1 MAFNIY
7 VKNGQGESIV
17 NFGESVRSG
26 LMVSDLWKMDR
37 EGKIKC
43 EPGESHLQEF
53 YTLENHIAI
62 PFLIEHIEKEL
73 ESLKSYLKEPPG
85 RYDWQKKKFRH
96 YEKNIDTWKA
106 LTDEILIFEVWDMS

>member
-1 MAFNIY
+1 MAYNIY
-7 VKNGQGESIV
+7 VQNKQGKSIV

-26 LMVSDLWKMDR
+26 FMVRDLWKMDR
-37 EGKIKC
+37 EGKIKKNA
-43 EPGESHLQEF
+43 GDSHLQEF

-62 PFLIEHIEKEL
+62 PFLIKHIKEEL
-73 ESLKSYLKEPPG
+73 ESLKSYLTEPPG
-85 RYDWQKKKFRH
+85 KWDYQKDLFRH

>member
-7 VKNGQGESIV
+7 VENGQGESIV
-17 NFGESVRSG
+17 NFGESVMSG

-43 EPGESHLQEF
+43 EPGECHLQEF

-62 PFLIEHIEKEL
+62 PFLTKHIEKEL
-73 ESLKSYLKEPPG
+73 ESLKSYLIQPPG
-85 RYDWQKKKFRH
+85 KWDYQKDLFRY

-106 LTDEILIFEVWDMS
+106 LTDEILIFEVWDTS